1 MPPGAGGSVGGGGC
15 EPGEFMSGKHHKPR
29 WWRRGRGAGHQAPAG
44 PRRSL
49 TEMVDGAGWAHLVS
63 AEAFQRGLREG
74 TGRYEALCGRRIIS
88 ASLAARPISY
98 CRPCQVLET
107 WT

>member
-1 MPPGAGGSVGGGGC
+1 
-15 EPGEFMSGKHHKPR
+15 MSGKHHQPP

-44 PRRSL
+44 LRRSL
-49 TEMVDGAGWAHLVS
+49 TEMVDGAGWAHLLTT
-63 AEAFQRGLREG
+63 EAFEAGLREG
-74 TGRYEALCGRRIIS
+74 AGRYEALCGRRIIS
-88 ASLAARPISY
+88 ASLAARRISY

>member
-1 MPPGAGGSVGGGGC
+1 
-15 EPGEFMSGKHHKPR
+15 MSGKHHQPP
-29 WWRRGRGAGHQAPAG
+29 WWRCGRRRGQHALAG
-44 PRRSL
+44 PRRYL
-49 TEMVDGAGWAHLVS
+49 TEMVDGAGWAHLLTT
-63 AEAFQRGLREG
+63 EAFQAGLREG

>member
-1 MPPGAGGSVGGGGC
+1 
-15 EPGEFMSGKHHKPR
+15 
-29 WWRRGRGAGHQAPAG
+29 
-44 PRRSL
+44 
-49 TEMVDGAGWAHLVS
+49 MVDGAGWAHLVS
-63 AEAFQRGLREG
+63 AEAFEAGLREG
-74 TGRYEALCGRRIIS
+74 TGRYEALCGRRIIA

>member
-1 MPPGAGGSVGGGGC
+1 VS
-15 EPGEFMSGKHHKPR
+15 EFTGKHHKPP
-29 WWRRGRGAGHQAPAG
+29 WWRRGRGARHPVPGL
-44 PRRSL
+44 RRSL
-49 TEMVDGAGWAHLVS
+49 AEMVDGAGWAHLVS

-74 TGRYEALCGRRIIS
+74 TGRYEALCGRRIAS
-88 ASLAARPISY
+88 ASLAAGPTSY